1 MFLGINVV
9 VVGSGVKPA
18 SNKPTMAVM
27 AIANSGD
34 MAKNRLTGQKTGV
47 TTALT
52 CQQKWGNDATAAWDM
67 LLLLYEIVFVI
78 FDMIFS

>member
-34 MAKNRLTGQKTGV
+34 MAKNRLK
-47 TTALT
+47 
-52 CQQKWGNDATAAWDM
+52 
-67 LLLLYEIVFVI
+67 
-78 FDMIFS
+78 

>member
-1 MFLGINVV
+1 
-9 VVGSGVKPA
+9 
-18 SNKPTMAVM
+18 MAVM

-47 TTALT
+47 TTTIALT